1 MAGIEA
7 LRLYM
12 QRSVSR
18 GTFYAGNER
27 RAGEVVVVGGQDEL
41 AGETSSIDGAY
52 LVHTQLLD
60 SLFHLP
66 PFISPLL
73 ALLTEPFPLH
83 NDSLPTEEGT
93 ASRGASGSLISTR
106 DRTSSCVRDDLQTS
120 QGGGQVEQSS
130 EGPWPT
136 VM

>member
-41 AGETSSIDGAY
+41 AGATSSIDGAY
-52 LVHTQLLD
+52 LVLPLTPNYLTRFSIFHHSFFAVCEHAFHVDLRREDGLL
-60 SLFHLP
+60 SARSP
-66 PFISPLL
+66 PACMRCAGAP
-73 ALLTEPFPLH
+73 
-83 NDSLPTEEGT
+83 
-93 ASRGASGSLISTR
+93 SRGPTLTGPTSG
-106 DRTSSCVRDDLQTS
+106 V
-120 QGGGQVEQSS
+120 
-130 EGPWPT
+130 
-136 VM
+136 